1 MNLIALILGLALERM
16 QTRLLDL
23 RENTW
28 FTGWFDLGAR
38 WMRGA
43 PGSVGFVLGAL
54 VMLLPAV
61 PVAWV
66 AWAFHD
72 VLAGLPYIAFAMLM
86 LVLSLGP
93 QDLLAQSEEWL
104 EARARG
110 DEAAAAAIERA
121 ICQGDS
127 EATERAT
134 ARKLEAAIL
143 VQANHALFGVIFW
156 FMVLGPAGAW
166 AYRVADLFRRHVR
179 ATGSGGPNTARAEL
193 LFGIVAWIPARLLAA
208 SYAVAGSFD
217 DAFEDWRAYYQRTS
231 AGFFRVSENILASA
245 GIGAIRRRSPEA
257 GSAAAVEATRD
268 LVRRALFIWL
278 TAIAALTLVGW
289 AT

>member
-23 RENTW
+23 RESTW

-43 PGSVGFVLGAL
+43 PGHFGLVIGAL
-54 VMLLPAV
+54 VMVLPAL

-72 VLAGLPYIAFAMLM
+72 VLAGLPYIVFAALV
-86 LVLSLGP
+86 LVLSFGP
-93 QDLLAQSEEWL
+93 LDLLAQGQDWL
-104 EARARG
+104 EAKAKG
-110 DEAAAAAIERA
+110 DEHAAAAIERA
-121 ICQGDS
+121 ICADDS
-127 EATERAT
+127 EATARAT

-143 VQANHALFGVIFW
+143 VQANHTLFGVIFW

-179 ATGSGGPNTARAEL
+179 ATGSGGRNTARAEL
-193 LFGIVAWIPARLLAA
+193 LFGIVTWIPARLLAV

-217 DAFEDWRAYYQRTS
+217 DAFEDWRAFYQRTS
-231 AGFFRVSENILASA
+231 AGFFRVSENILAAA
-245 GIGAIRRRSPEA
+245 GIGAIRRRCPEA
-257 GSAAAVEATRD
+257 GSAAAIEATRD

-278 TAIAALTLVGW
+278 TVIAALTLVGW

>member
-1 MNLIALILGLALERM
+1 MNLIALIIGLALERM

-23 RENTW
+23 RESSW
-28 FTGWFDLGAR
+28 FNGWFDLGAR

-43 PGSVGFVLGAL
+43 PGHFGLFIGAL
-54 VMLLPAV
+54 VMLLPAL
-61 PVAWV
+61 PVAWI

-72 VLAGLPYIAFAMLM
+72 VLSGLLYIAFAA
-86 LVLSLGP
+86 LVLVMSFGP
-93 QDLLAQSEEWL
+93 QDLLAQGKRWL
-104 EARARG
+104 DAKAHG
-110 DEAAAAAIERA
+110 DEHAAAAAA
-121 ICQGDS
+121 QTICADDS

-143 VQANHALFGVIFW
+143 VQANHTLFGVIFW

-193 LFGIVAWIPARLLAA
+193 LFGIVTWLPARLLAA

-231 AGFFRVSENILASA
+231 AGFFRVSENILAAA
-245 GIGAIRRRSPEA
+245 GIGAIRRRCPEP
-257 GSAAAVEATRD
+257 GQVATIEGARD
-268 LVRRALFIWL
+268 LVRRALLIWL
-278 TAIAALTLVGW
+278 TVIAALTLVGW
-289 AT
+289 TT